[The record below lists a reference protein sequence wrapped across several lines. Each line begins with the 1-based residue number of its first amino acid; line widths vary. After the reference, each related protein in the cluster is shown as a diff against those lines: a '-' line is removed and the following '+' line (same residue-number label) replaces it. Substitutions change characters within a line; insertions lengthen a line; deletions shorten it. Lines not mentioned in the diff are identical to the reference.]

1 MAGLAR
7 NGSFISSVEN
17 AGRIACRQRAVRWER
32 ICMSEVIRIPSER
45 ASKLYSVVAML
56 RGLALDRKGVTA
68 VVTALGGTA
77 IIGFTGLAIDV
88 GSWEVTL
95 HKMQGAADQAAL
107 AALIVSDAGGDKTTE
122 AKAVSASHSFVDG
135 QANVTV
141 TVNQPPSAGSYT
153 ASSSALE
160 VVISQP
166 QSLMF
171 TGLFL
176 STAPT
181 VTARAVALSV
191 AGSMCVMALDKTGK
205 TAVGSVDLTGK
216 TAVSM
221 PNCDVYNSSPDAKS
235 TELVG
240 SASLN
245 ARNIFLAGGYS
256 VSGGGSMTASGSL
269 KTYATP
275 MPDPYA
281 GLTMPTYSGCTN
293 TEVKN
298 NTIKTPSPNVYVYCG
313 GITVN
318 SGSTLNLSAG
328 TYILDQGNFTVNG
341 GATVTGTGVTI
352 ILTSS
357 TGSSYGAVTINGG
370 ATVTLSAPTS
380 GATSG
385 IPGIAIWVDKN
396 APMATD
402 KFDGGSTENIT
413 GAIYAPTGQVVYS
426 GGSST
431 ATGCTQLVAL
441 TVTFN
446 GNANFGNNCTG
457 SGISEPLLPPAL
469 VE

>member
-1 MAGLAR
+1 LC
-7 NGSFISSVEN
+7 VDDD
-17 AGRIACRQRAVRWER
+17 VRWER
-32 ICMSEVIRIPSER
+32 ISMPEVTPIPSVKVSR
-45 ASKLYSVVAML
+45 FYSIVATL

-68 VVTALGGTA
+68 VVTALGATA
-77 IIGFTGLAIDV
+77 VIGVTGLAIDV
-88 GSWEVTL
+88 ASWEVTL
-95 HKMQGAADQAAL
+95 RKMQGAADQAAL
-107 AALIVSDAGGDKTTE
+107 AALIVADAGGQKTTE
-122 AKAVSASHSFVDG
+122 AKAITAAHGFVDG

-141 TVNQPPSAGSYT
+141 TVNQPPSAGSHT

-181 VTARAVALSV
+181 VTTRAVALSV
-191 AGSMCVMALDKTGK
+191 AGSMCVMALDKSGK

-216 TAVSM
+216 TTVSM
-221 PNCDVYNSSPDAKS
+221 PYCDVYNDSPDANS
-235 TELVG
+235 TVLVG
-240 SASLN
+240 SASLG

-256 VSGGGSMTASGSL
+256 VSGGASMTSSGSL
-269 KTYATP
+269 KTYTTP

-281 GLTMPTYSGCTN
+281 GLTMPTYPGCTS
-293 TEVKN
+293 TEVKK
-298 NTIKTPSPNVYVYCG
+298 NTVKTPSPNVYVYCG
-313 GITVN
+313 GITLN
-318 SGSTLNLSAG
+318 AGSTLILSAG
-328 TYILDQGNFTVNG
+328 TYILDQGGFQISG

-357 TGSSYGAVTINGG
+357 TGSNYGAVTINGG
-370 ATVTLSAPTS
+370 AIVTLSAPTS
-380 GATSG
+380 GATAG
-385 IPGIAIWVDKN
+385 IPGVAVWVDKN

-402 KFDGGSTENIT
+402 KFNGGSTENIN

-431 ATGCTQLVAL
+431 AIGCTQLVAL